1 MIYLDNAATTRTS
14 YEVMRILSGYISE
27 SYANPGSIHQMGRGA
42 EAAVAKARRTIA
54 KTINADAGQIIFT
67 SCATESNNMVLLGLE
82 KCLKKQKKKHIIV
95 SSVEHPSVLKPA
107 KELERRGFEVTY
119 LPVNQYGQISMQ
131 DLYNTIRD
139 DTGLVSIM
147 CVNNEIGTLYDP
159 ELVGSICHKKG
170 VLFHTDCVQAY
181 GLVPLDVK
189 KYHIDFLTVSGHKI
203 YAPKGVG
210 FLFAKNR
217 ELLTPLMY
225 GGGQESGSRSGTENV
240 PGIVG
245 LAAAAGMFT
254 NGRGAAREANH
265 RFQMAIKQ
273 GLAAELGD
281 TFQINGNPENTLR
294 ILNIRFDGIDGESL
308 VLLLS
313 KRGVMVSAGSACS
326 SHAVEP
332 SHVLKAIGL
341 TDEEAKSSIR
351 ISLSYFT
358 TMAEVKKATEI
369 IVDCVKTLRGE

>member
-1 MIYLDNAATTRTS
+1 MIYLDNAATTQTS
-14 YEVMRILSGYISE
+14 FEVMRILSGYISE
-27 SYANPGSIHQMGRGA
+27 SYANPGSIHQMGRDA
-42 EAAVAKARRTIA
+42 EAAITKARRTLA
-54 KTINADAGQIIFT
+54 KTINADVGQIIFT
-67 SCATESNNMVLLGLE
+67 SCATEANNMVLLGLE
-82 KCLKKQKKKHIIV
+82 KHLKKQKKKHIIV
-95 SSVEHPSVLKPA
+95 SSVEHPSVMNPA

-119 LPVNQYGQISMQ
+119 LPVNQYGQIDMR

-139 DTGLVSIM
+139 DTGLVSVM
-147 CVNNEIGTLYDP
+147 CVNNEIGTFYDP
-159 ELVGSICHKKG
+159 ELIGSICHKKG

-189 KYHIDFLTVSGHKI
+189 KCHIDFLTVSGHKI

-210 FLFAKNR
+210 FLFAKKR
-217 ELLTPLMY
+217 ELLTPLVY

-245 LAAAAGMFT
+245 LAAAASMVADA
-254 NGRGAAREANH
+254 RGATREANRRLH
-265 RFQMAIKQ
+265 AAITQ
-273 GLAAELGD
+273 RLEAEFGD
-281 TFQINGNPENTLR
+281 TFKINGIPENTLR
-294 ILNIRFDGIDGESL
+294 ILNIRFDGVDGESL

-326 SHAVEP
+326 SHSVEP

-358 TMAEVKKATEI
+358 TMAEVKKAVDI
-369 IVDCVKTLRGE
+369 IIDCVKTLRGE

>member
-1 MIYLDNAATTRTS
+1 MIYLDNAATTQTS
-14 YEVMRILSGYISE
+14 IEAVRAMSWSLLE
-27 SYANPGSIHQMGRGA
+27 SYANPGSIHQMGRDA
-42 EAAVAKARRTIA
+42 EAAVIKARKTIA
-54 KTINADAGQIIFT
+54 KTINADAEQIIFT

-82 KCLKKQKKKHIIV
+82 KHLKKQKKKHIII
-95 SSVEHPSVLKPA
+95 SSVEHPSVLNPT

-159 ELVGSICHKKG
+159 ELVGLVCHKKG

-203 YAPKGVG
+203 HAPKGVG

-217 ELLTPLMY
+217 GLLTPLVY
-225 GGGQESGSRSGTENV
+225 GGGQESGAKSGTENV

-245 LAAAAGMFT
+245 LAAAART
-254 NGRGAAREANH
+254 ATDNRGAAREVNH

-281 TFQINGNPENTLR
+281 TFHINGSPEGTLR
-294 ILNIRFDGIDGESL
+294 TLNIRFDGVDGESL

-351 ISLSYFT
+351 ISFSYFT
-358 TMAEVKKATEI
+358 TMAEIKKATEI
-369 IVDCVKTLRGE
+369 IIDCVKTLRGE

>member
-14 YEVMRILSGYISE
+14 FGVTGAMSRYTAG
-27 SYANPGSIHQMGRGA
+27 SYANPGSIHQMGRDA
-42 EAAVAKARRTIA
+42 EAVVTEARKVIA
-54 KTINADAGQIIFT
+54 KTINAEVKQIIFT
-67 SCATESNNMVLLGLE
+67 SCATESNNMVLLGIE
-82 KCLKKQKKKHIIV
+82 KYLKKQKKKHIIV
-95 SSVEHPSVLKPA
+95 SSVEHPSVLNPA

-119 LPVNQYGQISMQ
+119 LSVNQYGQISMQ
-131 DLYNTIRD
+131 DLYDTIRD
-139 DTGLVSIM
+139 DTGLISIM

-159 ELVGSICHKKG
+159 ELVGAICHKRG

-225 GGGQESGSRSGTENV
+225 GGGQESGSRPGTENV
-240 PGIVG
+240 SGIVG
-245 LAAAAGMFT
+245 LAAAADMVT
-254 NGRGAAREANH
+254 SAYGATREANR
-265 RFQMAIKQ
+265 RFQTTIKEM
-273 GLAAELGD
+273 LAAELGD
-281 TFQINGNPENTLR
+281 TFHINGNPESTLR
-294 ILNIRFDGIDGESL
+294 ILNVRFDGVDGESL

-358 TMAEVKKATEI
+358 TMAEVRKATNTI
-369 IVDCVKTLRGE
+369 IDCVRTLRGE